1 MFERTGSAYCK
12 DGEDWSNRT
21 EGGGS
26 RHAEEREGNGAVGG
40 GPLADRMPR
49 LPRKA
54 PRVTRSAIK
63 QTPDGGDGGR
73 AHRGER

>member
-1 MFERTGSAYCK
+1 MFERTGSAYCE

-26 RHAEEREGNGAVGG
+26 GHAQEREGKGAIGE
-40 GPLADRMPR
+40 GPSADQMPR

-54 PRVTRSAIK
+54 LGIT
-63 QTPDGGDGGR
+63 DGGDGGR